1 MYGESLIE
9 IEHLKGELDRK
20 REEPKRERVMVN
32 NHAEIEVQLL
42 KERNFELEKQ
52 LNDLRSDV
60 S

>member
-1 MYGESLIE
+1 M
-9 IEHLKGELDRK
+9 
-20 REEPKRERVMVN
+20 N